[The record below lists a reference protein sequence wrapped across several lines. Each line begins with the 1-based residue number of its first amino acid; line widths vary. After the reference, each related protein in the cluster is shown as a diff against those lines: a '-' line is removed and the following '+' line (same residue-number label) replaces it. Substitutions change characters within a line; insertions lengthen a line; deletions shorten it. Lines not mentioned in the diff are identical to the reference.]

1 MQSPPPTHKEPLAVS
16 SFDLPRQVQPNFQIE
31 FICPR
36 AANST
41 AEPSW
46 LCAPIFFSAYS
57 VSLRLIFL
65 SFFRMPRQRPE
76 SSRRL
81 LALKPNVAAS
91 LRHNCSAYQQFAGI
105 AVIT

>member
-31 FICPR
+31 FFCPR

-41 AEPSW
+41 VEPSW

-65 SFFRMPRQRPE
+65 SFFRTPRQRQNPE
-76 SSRRL
+76 SFPPTPAFTAKS
-81 LALKPNVAAS
+81 ASCPPPNPAPH
-91 LRHNCSAYQQFAGI
+91 R
-105 AVIT
+105 